1 MKLEVIIVDN
11 ENKLV
16 IKAKGEDGYK
26 TFSVRIREDIVEDL
40 DKVAAQSGY
49 SRNALIGDLLRFALD
64 NCKIEK

>member
-1 MKLEVIIVDN
+1 MDN
-11 ENKLV
+11 ENKLD

>member
-1 MKLEVIIVDN
+1 METDN
-11 ENKLV
+11 KFV